1 MKLCV
6 LPDLDHRKGG
16 EPTGFSK
23 DKFKLKTVLNYLA
36 SERLRA

>member
-1 MKLCV
+1 MEFCM
-6 LPDLDHRKGG
+6 LPDLDHRNGG

-36 SERLRA
+36 SERLSA